1 MLAIVDSGQL
11 FTYDTTFNLD
21 FYNISVSNA
30 CSAVLADFQATDH
43 DEDLE

>member
-21 FYNISVSNA
+21 FYISVSNA